1 MFDPRVN
8 GGRPID
14 IGFLRSQSLLGSR
27 AREDCLRIPF
37 LQSSVCAV
45 IIVLASDGIVTQQL
59 GATNHA
65 IHYTH
70 NWNQIRRNH
79 FGSSPSRHHFV
90 PNPTRS
96 KPEIDTMSYRI
107 FERTQWPQDCV
118 PQDESCPL
126 SLGLEGPPVR
136 FVIANRSASA
146 RLLRRLP
153 ADKIKPVSLGTRRGL
168 ITQPIQRI

>member
-1 MFDPRVN
+1 MGD
-8 GGRPID
+8 PID

-79 FGSSPSRHHFV
+79 FGSSPSRHHFA
-90 PNPTRS
+90 PIPTRS
-96 KPEIDTMSYRI
+96 KPAIDTILAKSYRI

-126 SLGLEGPPVR
+126 SLGLEGAPVR

-153 ADKIKPVSLGTRRGL
+153 PDKIKPASPGMRRGL
-168 ITQPIQRI
+168 ITRPIQRI